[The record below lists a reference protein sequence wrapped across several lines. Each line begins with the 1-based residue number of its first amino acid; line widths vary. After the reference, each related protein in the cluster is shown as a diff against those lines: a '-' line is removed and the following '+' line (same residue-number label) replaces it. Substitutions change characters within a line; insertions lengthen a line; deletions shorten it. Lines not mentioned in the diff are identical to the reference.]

1 MFGTELIRINSLI
14 KTARSAVFQ
23 KKRAD
28 AVFFCG
34 VSREI
39 LKT

>member
-1 MFGTELIRINSLI
+1 MFGHQLIRIDELI
-14 KTARSAVFQ
+14 NELIETARS
-23 KKRAD
+23 

-39 LKT
+39 LKTRY